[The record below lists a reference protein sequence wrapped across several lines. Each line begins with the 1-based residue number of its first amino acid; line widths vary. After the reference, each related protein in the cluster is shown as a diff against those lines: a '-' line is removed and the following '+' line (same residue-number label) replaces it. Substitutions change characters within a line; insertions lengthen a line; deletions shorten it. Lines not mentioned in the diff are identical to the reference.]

1 MTGSGELSELS
12 DVSITNPEQGDFLFY
27 NNQIWENKNLE
38 EASDIISYTINGGN
52 ADSFQEEIP
61 EPPDFSNY
69 AEELTYVLNQYINS
83 EAFQSYVNTIKGLDL
98 MNMVGNIINLQ
109 ISEKFEDITNEI
121 INQDDISRMVGRIIT
136 AIYDNI
142 SGSIRKILDDVETD
156 LWLKIE
162 TAQINENCE
171 YKIFVYMSDSSVVFY
186 NIKVI
191 FNL

>member
-1 MTGSGELSELS
+1 MTGSGELPELS

-38 EASDIISYTINGGN
+38 EASDIIPYTINGGN

-98 MNMVGNIINLQ
+98 MNMEGNIINLQ

-136 AIYDNI
+136 AIYDNV

-162 TAQINENCE
+162 TARTNENCE